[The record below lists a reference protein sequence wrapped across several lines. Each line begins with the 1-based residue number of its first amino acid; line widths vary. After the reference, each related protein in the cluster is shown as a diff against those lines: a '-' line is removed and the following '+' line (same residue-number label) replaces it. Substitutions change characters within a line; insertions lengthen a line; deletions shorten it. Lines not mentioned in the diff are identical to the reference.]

1 MDIIIGAG
9 VTGLSYANF
18 TKNNYLIF
26 DQSSIPGGYCKTIHQ
41 DGFVWDYSGHFFHFT
56 DEKIK
61 NFVFE
66 RMEHQEIKNI
76 IKNTKIYLKNR
87 YIDFPFQKNIHQ
99 LPKENFIKA
108 IYELYNLSIKNS
120 VQESK
125 SFKEMIINNYG
136 NEICDLFLIPYN
148 EKLYA
153 TDLDTL
159 DSGAMGRFFPKAK
172 LNEIIDNFIDKNTI
186 SYNSRFIYPEN
197 GAYEYIKALLVDIPQ
212 NKLNLNEGIVSIN
225 KECKTVTTSKN
236 RIFSYDNL
244 ISTTPLTNLFSLT
257 STQYDENKFTANKVK
272 VFNLG
277 FDKPSTNKEHW
288 IYYPEKNI
296 IFYRVGFYNNILSSD
311 KMSLYVEIGSP
322 SNDGTE
328 NQETILLNKVIE
340 DLKKVGVITDQNL
353 ISYNYLEM
361 NPAYVHINRDS
372 ELEKLEKMKEL
383 STYNIYSIGRY
394 GEWKYCSIEDNI
406 KDAVNLANKLNKEV
420 I

>member
-9 VTGLSYANF
+9 ITGLSYANF

-66 RMEHQEIKNI
+66 RMEYQEIKSI
-76 IKNTKIYLKNR
+76 TKNTKIYLKNR

-108 IYELYNLSIKNS
+108 IYELYSLSIQKS
-120 VQESK
+120 AQDSQ

-136 NEICDLFLIPYN
+136 KEICDLFLIPYN

-153 TDLDTL
+153 TDLDNL

-172 LNEIIDNFIDKNTI
+172 LNEIIDNFIEKNTA
-186 SYNSRFIYPEN
+186 SYNSKFIYPEN

-212 NKLNLNEGIVSIN
+212 NKLNLNEGIVSID
-225 KECKTVTTSKN
+225 KEKKTVTTSKN
-236 RIFSYDNL
+236 RVFSYTNL

-257 STQYDENKFTANKVK
+257 NTPYNEKRFTANKVK

-277 FDKPSTNKEHW
+277 FDKPSTNEEHW

-296 IFYRVGFYNNILSSD
+296 IFYRVGFYNNILSSNR
-311 KMSLYVEIGSP
+311 MSLYVEIGSP
-322 SNDGTE
+322 SDDNIK
-328 NQETILLNKVIE
+328 NQDTVLLNKVVE
-340 DLKKVGVITDQNL
+340 DLKKVGVITNQNL

-361 NPAYVHINRDS
+361 NPAYVHINKDS

-383 STYNIYSIGRY
+383 NSCDIYSIGRY

>member
-9 VTGLSYANF
+9 ITGLSYANF

-66 RMEHQEIKNI
+66 RMEYQEIKSI
-76 IKNTKIYLKNR
+76 TKNTKIYLKNR

-108 IYELYNLSIKNS
+108 IYELYSLSTQES
-120 VQESK
+120 VQDSQ

-153 TDLDTL
+153 TDLDNL

-172 LNEIIDNFIDKNTI
+172 LNEIIDNFIDKNTT
-186 SYNSRFIYPEN
+186 SYNSKFIYPEN

-225 KECKTVTTSKN
+225 KEKKTVTTSKN
-236 RIFSYDNL
+236 RVFSYTNL

-257 STQYDENKFTANKVK
+257 NTPYNERKFTANKVK

-277 FDKPSTNKEHW
+277 FDKPSTNEEHW

-311 KMSLYVEIGSP
+311 RMSLYVEIGSQ
-322 SNDGTE
+322 SDDNIK
-328 NQETILLNKVIE
+328 NQDTVLLNKVVE
-340 DLKKVGVITDQNL
+340 DLKKVGVITNQNL

-361 NPAYVHINRDS
+361 NPAYVHINKDS
-372 ELEKLEKMKEL
+372 ELEKLEKIKEL
-383 STYNIYSIGRY
+383 NSCDIYSIGRY